1 MNTISSLE
9 TTDLPAAYH
18 IEQRAHAFP
27 WSEKTFASNQGERY
41 LNFQLTQ
48 NGKMAAFAITQV
60 VLDEATLFNIA
71 VDPAFQRR
79 GYGRQ
84 LLQHLIAELEKR
96 DVMTL
101 WLEVRA
107 SNTRALA
114 LYRRHGYVEVG
125 VRKRYYALADGAR
138 EDAILMSLNLWP

>member
-71 VDPAFQRR
+71 VDPNEATIRR
-79 GYGRQ
+79 
-84 LLQHLIAELEKR
+84 
-96 DVMTL
+96 
-101 WLEVRA
+101 
-107 SNTRALA
+107 N
-114 LYRRHGYVEVG
+114 
-125 VRKRYYALADGAR
+125 YYPTTDGR
-138 EDAILMSLNLWP
+138 EDAIIMALPISM

>member
-60 VLDEATLFNIA
+60 VLDEATLFNMRSILTIS
-71 VDPAFQRR
+71 V
-79 GYGRQ
+79 
-84 LLQHLIAELEKR
+84 R
-96 DVMTL
+96 D
-101 WLEVRA
+101 WEGCCW
-107 SNTRALA
+107 N
-114 LYRRHGYVEVG
+114 
-125 VRKRYYALADGAR
+125 
-138 EDAILMSLNLWP
+138 I

>member
-9 TTDLPAAYH
+9 TTDLPAAFH
-18 IEQRAHAFP
+18 IEQRAHTFP

-71 VDPAFQRR
+71 VDPDYQRQGLGRALLDDAPRDKCVHFREINGIAAAFQ
-79 GYGRQ
+79 Y
-84 LLQHLIAELEKR
+84 LQK
-96 DVMTL
+96 
-101 WLEVRA
+101 
-107 SNTRALA
+107 
-114 LYRRHGYVEVG
+114 
-125 VRKRYYALADGAR
+125 
-138 EDAILMSLNLWP
+138 